1 MNAEKTRSSDVAAEI
16 ALRLYVAGGTPSS
29 RRADANLKRAIGDL
43 GQDVPFE
50 IIDVMTDARRAMS
63 DDIIVTPTLV
73 GSTGRLRMV
82 IVGDLAD
89 ETKLRTFLSSLTSRD

>member
-1 MNAEKTRSSDVAAEI
+1 
-16 ALRLYVAGGTPSS
+16 
-29 RRADANLKRAIGDL
+29 
-43 GQDVPFE
+43 
-50 IIDVMTDARRAMS
+50 MS

-89 ETKLRTFLSSLTSRD
+89 ETASCGHSCPSLTSRS